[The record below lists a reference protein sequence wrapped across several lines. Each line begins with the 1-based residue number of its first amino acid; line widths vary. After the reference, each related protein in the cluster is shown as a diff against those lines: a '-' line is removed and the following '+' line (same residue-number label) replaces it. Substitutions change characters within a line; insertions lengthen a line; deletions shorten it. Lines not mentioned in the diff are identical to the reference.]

1 MDLDNMIRMREELR
15 ISEPHQQVN
24 KADKAWWWQNFSA
37 AGETEAGSAAEE
49 TEAED
54 RGPEPPS
61 NLAIWWRVLN
71 LTPALV

>member
-54 RGPEPPS
+54 RDRIASGVTKASKFGME
-61 NLAIWWRVLN
+61 
-71 LTPALV
+71 